1 MRIRSR
7 VVLFLSA
14 LLATFGMMSAV
25 ALAMPGD
32 LGISQPAPV
41 FRLHKATLEPGAF
54 ALSQAGMWIQSD
66 AGVGIDASSFDAA
79 ILPNGE
85 LRLANNTHH
94 TMFSMDID
102 QVLVPAEHGGY
113 AVYNTFD
120 VGNNES
126 AASIAPGEVGS
137 EMIAPGG
144 DKIVLG
150 DVIVVLSDEK
160 TLIQNEPYVQQ
171 AGGMVS
177 AINRPIIAPKVTAL
191 GVSAFLP
198 LHTYKVGFGYTVEKW
213 YTAPVFD
220 GHGLFPAVTDPET
233 GFHPF
238 AAIPASV
245 RILPRL
251 GDLPYDA
258 RRVNDVDKAGE
269 SWTHGSEYDG
279 QDIFLSQTGNLTAWT
294 DKGGNG
300 LLTTLTQGDLPI
312 TWQLRPSLAA
322 PASLRSAALTDDM
335 LRAWE
340 ASWQAYYIG
349 KGPKPTM
356 PLAPG
361 TNSPAPATSV
371 VVNLPETKPATGPQ
385 SQVAVRIVSQRV
397 VKIKFSKKVAKAFV
411 RVNGRKFVAHRR
423 AGRLVA
429 RVSLKGLM
437 GYKGDYVTAV
447 LRYKHQ
453 TGGWHQQ
460 IRMLAL

>member
-7 VVLFLSA
+7 FVLFLSA

-32 LGISQPAPV
+32 RAISSPAPV
-41 FRLHKATLEPGAF
+41 FRLDKATLEPGAF
-54 ALSQAGMWIQSD
+54 ALSQVGMWIQSD
-66 AGVGIDASSFDAA
+66 TGVGLDASSFDVSV
-79 ILPNGE
+79 LPSGE
-85 LRLANNTHH
+85 LRLANNSHH

-113 AVYNTFD
+113 LIYNTFD

-137 EMIAPGG
+137 EMFAPGAG
-144 DKIVLG
+144 RIDAS
-150 DVIVVLSDEK
+150 DVIIVLSDEA
-160 TLIQNEPYVQQ
+160 TTIQNEPYLQE
-171 AGGMVS
+171 AGGIVS
-177 AINRPIIAPKVTAL
+177 AKNRPIIAPKVTAL
-191 GVSAFLP
+191 GVSAIGP

-238 AAIPASV
+238 AAIPAVV

-279 QDIFLSQTGNLTAWT
+279 QDIFLRQTGNLTAWT
-294 DKGGNG
+294 DSGGNG

-312 TWQLRPSLAA
+312 SWQLRPSLAG
-322 PASLRSAALTDDM
+322 PGSLRSAALTDDM

-340 ASWQAYYIG
+340 ASWQAYYLG

-361 TNSPAPATSV
+361 TNSPAPATTI
-371 VVNLPETKPATGPQ
+371 VVNLPETKPVTGPQ
-385 SQVAVRIVSQRV
+385 AQVAPAYISKRV
-397 VKIKFSKKVAKAFV
+397 VKVKFGKKVSKAFV

-429 RVSLKGLM
+429 RVSLKGLQ
-437 GYKGDYVTAV
+437 GTKGDYVTAI
-447 LRYKHQ
+447 LRYKHR

-460 IRMLAL
+460 VRMLAL